1 MGNFFYRFFIQRVV
15 HPWYINGSWSNVSLC
30 LGDRT
35 WRSIRYCCQTYNA
48 VYRGRLVYG
57 VEKGGWGEPDTSVA
71 YSLDVS
77 MCLEYNSLQMDK
89 YSHQNLLLLV
99 EISEMKILLSSADFF
114 IEQNIWKWMCPN
126 SLKMKIWGS
135 L

>member
-1 MGNFFYRFFIQRVV
+1 
-15 HPWYINGSWSNVSLC
+15 
-30 LGDRT
+30 
-35 WRSIRYCCQTYNA
+35 
-48 VYRGRLVYG
+48 
-57 VEKGGWGEPDTSVA
+57 VEKGGWGEPDTSVV

-114 IEQNIWKWMCPN
+114 IEQNI
-126 SLKMKIWGS
+126 
-135 L
+135 